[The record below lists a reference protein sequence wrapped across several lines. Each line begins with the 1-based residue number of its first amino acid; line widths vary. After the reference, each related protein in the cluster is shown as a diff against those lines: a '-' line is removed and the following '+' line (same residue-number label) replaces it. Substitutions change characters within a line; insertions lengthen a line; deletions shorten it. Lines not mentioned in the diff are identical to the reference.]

1 MAWYIVR
8 MADVL
13 MIVAHKGYQDKE
25 YEIPKKILE
34 DAGHN
39 VVTASSLSGKA
50 EGKLGGTAEV
60 NLTLDDVPIDMFEA
74 VVFVG
79 GPGAV
84 EYQTNERALEIARK
98 MYVDGKIVAAICIG
112 PTILAYAGVLE
123 GHKATVWNGD
133 SEQSGLLEQHG
144 AAYVNEDVVD
154 DGRLLTA
161 NGPHAAM
168 AFGKKLV
175 AKLAPDST

>member
-1 MAWYIVR
+1 
-8 MADVL
+8 
-13 MIVAHKGYQDKE
+13 MIIAHKGYQDKE

-39 VVTASSLSGKA
+39 VVTASSLPGEA

-60 NLTLDDVPIDMFEA
+60 NFTLDEVPLDMFEV

-84 EYQTNERALEIARK
+84 EYQTDERALEIART
-98 MYVDGKIVAAICIG
+98 MYANEKIVSAICIG

-123 GHKATVWNGD
+123 GHRATVWNEDGA
-133 SEQSGLLEQHG
+133 QSKLLEQHG
-144 AAYVNEDVVD
+144 AEYIREDVVE
-154 DGRLLTA
+154 DGRLLTGS
-161 NGPHAAM
+161 GPHAAE
-168 AFGKKLV
+168 AFGKKL
-175 AKLAPDST
+175 AARLAL